1 MNFGVKKK
9 VQKMI
14 NFETIQKANE
24 LIQTTK
30 VKNKDYAEVNQRIK
44 AFRFLYPKGR
54 IDTTILS
61 HELVDE
67 KYRVIICA
75 KVFDEEG
82 NLLGSG
88 TAYEIEGSSYI
99 NATSY
104 IENCETSAVGRALA
118 MCGIGIDTSI
128 ASYEEVSNAQ
138 VQQQANETI
147 NEVEQKTLVAMF
159 EQNGQTKDDCLKW
172 FKVDDVSKI
181 TAKQYADFMHK
192 LNKKGAEK

>member
-1 MNFGVKKK
+1 
-9 VQKMI
+9 MI
-14 NFETIQKANE
+14 SFENIQQAND
-24 LIQTTK
+24 LIKTTK
-30 VKNKDYAEVNQRIK
+30 VKNKDYADVNQRIK

-54 IDTTILS
+54 IDTEIIC

-67 KYRVIICA
+67 KYRVIMSA
-75 KVFDEEG
+75 KAYDDEG
-82 NLLGSG
+82 FLLGSG
-88 TAYEIEGSSYI
+88 TAYEVEGSSYI

-147 NEVEQKTLVAMF
+147 NEVEQKTLITMF

-172 FKVDDVSKI
+172 FKVDDVAKI

-192 LNKKGAEK
+192 LIKKGAEK

>member
-1 MNFGVKKK
+1 
-9 VQKMI
+9 MI
-14 NFETIQKANE
+14 TFDLIQKANE

-30 VKNKDYAEVNQRIK
+30 VKSKDYAEVNQRIK

-61 HELVDE
+61 HELVGD
-67 KYRVIICA
+67 KFRVIMGA
-75 KVFDEEG
+75 TVFDEEG

-99 NATSY
+99 NSTSY

-128 ASYEEVSNAQ
+128 ASYEEVSNAV
-138 VQQQANETI
+138 VQQET
-147 NEVEQKTLVAMF
+147 NKTLTELEQKTLVAMF
-159 EQNGQTKDDCLKW
+159 EQNGKSADDCLKY

>member
-1 MNFGVKKK
+1 MNKEE
-9 VQKMI
+9 I
-14 NFETIQKANE
+14 NFELIQKANK

-61 HELVDE
+61 HELVGE
-67 KYRVIICA
+67 KFRVIMGA
-75 KVFDEEG
+75 TVFDEEG

-88 TAYEIEGSSYI
+88 TAYEVEGSSYI
-99 NATSY
+99 NSTSY

-138 VQQQANETI
+138 MQQQANETI
-147 NEVEQKTLVAMF
+147 TEIEQKALIGMF
-159 EQNGQTKDDCLKW
+159 EQNGKSADDCLKY
-172 FKVDDVSKI
+172 FKVDDVAKI
-181 TAKQYADFMHK
+181 TAKQYADFFHK
-192 LNKKGAEK
+192 LNKKGS